1 MYSNLLFNTVR
12 DEHRTTLSSMG
23 GDNVCVNRSEYL
35 PLIEELVEDLNDHEI
50 ALLVEKIGRVLYGKV
65 RT

>member
-1 MYSNLLFNTVR
+1 MYSKFGWNTVR
-12 DEHRTTLSSMG
+12 AGDLTTFSSIG
-23 GDNVCVNRSEYL
+23 GSNVHVNRSEYL